1 VTRLKEELSV
11 ELENNSTLDKQL
23 EEVRSS
29 MHAEIAELRV
39 EKDATRLELQT
50 SQASIRNL
58 EVALQTQNVNIA
70 AS

>member
-39 EKDATRLELQT
+39 EKDATRLEL
-50 SQASIRNL
+50 
-58 EVALQTQNVNIA
+58 
-70 AS
+70 

>member
-1 VTRLKEELSV
+1 
-11 ELENNSTLDKQL
+11 L